1 MENNI
6 VKWDVAA
13 DAESDFVELRAET
26 DNGDLI
32 DQTYFVHVHGDNSLI
47 KRRTSIVKYEAINGG
62 ILIGWTGS
70 ASKYQVQRTASLTP
84 DASGVVEWE
93 NVGEPFGNG
102 PVNFH
107 AEKSTTGNAGYYR
120 IKDLE

>member
-1 MENNI
+1 
-6 VKWDVAA
+6 

-32 DQTYFVHVHGDNSLI
+32 DQTYFVHVYGDNSLI
-47 KRRTSIVKYEAINGG
+47 KRSTSIVKYEAINGG
-62 ILIGWTGS
+62 ILVGWTGG
-70 ASKYQVQRTASLTP
+70 APKYQVQRTASLTP
-84 DASGVVEWE
+84 DASGVVKWE
-93 NVGEPFGNG
+93 NVGEPIENG